1 MTHPRGDSSRE
12 LPTDPAFVMLLSRL
26 VYGMTIGWVPPMTY
40 SRQPYEEM
48 PMPDAEGK
56 SQGDGEYGT
65 IVEVTPG

>member
-1 MTHPRGDSSRE
+1 
-12 LPTDPAFVMLLSRL
+12 L

-56 SQGDGEYGT
+56 SQGDGESGT